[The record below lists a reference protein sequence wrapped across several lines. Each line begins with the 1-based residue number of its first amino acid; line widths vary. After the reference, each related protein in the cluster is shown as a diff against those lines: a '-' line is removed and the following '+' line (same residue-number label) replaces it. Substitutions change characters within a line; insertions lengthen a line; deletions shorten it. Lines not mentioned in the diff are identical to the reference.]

1 MQIIIRQ
8 TQIRKLFGCGF
19 TLFAGFSKE
28 SRPIIIYTGKCMTSS
43 FPTFLIN
50 YKRFVRLENL
60 VINFRTILYAT
71 FSEIIIS
78 SIHTWKIEKK

>member
-60 VINFRTILYAT
+60 AINIRTIL
-71 FSEIIIS
+71 
-78 SIHTWKIEKK
+78 